1 MRLAQVP
8 YLGPWSPFGPTLLAR
23 TMCALGAGLSVAS
36 FPQQVGIADLRGP
49 RAKELPGA
57 LREQTA
63 IGALVPSWNIHIAQ
77 SEQLFSRNGAVACTV
92 RDRNAFLFGAL
103 VPDIPVGYMV
113 PDVREPI
120 AYRITH
126 FATPEPIPKPREHEF
141 WADYVAPA
149 AGRLGIVEGRVP
161 IADAIAPASIAIE
174 RETVNRIHYPQ
185 RYEGV
190 TINPPKQGTPADED
204 CSTAALERSGF
215 DLLLGVWTHLLA
227 DNIWNTRVNEFLDAL
242 GDKPSEQ
249 FRIKKQGDFD
259 WCGKTLP
266 ITSFPRD
273 TPRLIAAAAAFPQYE
288 LDERTVLMTIG
299 VAHEIVRENQGALD
313 HPPYRLLTSEF
324 FSTVSAEV
332 VETTDRL
339 LAERLQGARLVEA
352 L

>member
-1 MRLAQVP
+1 
-8 YLGPWSPFGPTLLAR
+8 
-23 TMCALGAGLSVAS
+23 MCALGAGLSVAS
-36 FPQQVGIADLRGP
+36 FPQQVGIADLLGP

-113 PDVREPI
+113 PDAREPI

-149 AGRLGIVEGRVP
+149 AERLGIVEGRAP

-190 TINPPKQGTPADED
+190 TINPPKQGSPADDD
-204 CSTAALERSGF
+204 CSPAALDRSGF

-259 WCGKTLP
+259 WFGKTLP

-339 LAERLQGARLVEA
+339 LAERLQP
-352 L
+352 